1 MKTMK
6 NPFREM
12 LTAVPADLFELYH
25 YSLLFRRIA
34 GVRLLM
40 LFVLSNSTTVQQDTT
55 VIHKKNEAEKSGN
68 TLKRLLNTFLR
79 NRYNQRH
86 TNN

>member
-12 LTAVPADLFELYH
+12 LAAVPANLFELYH

-40 LFVLSNSTTVQQDTT
+40 LFVLSNSTTVQQEHNGD
-55 VIHKKNEAEKSGN
+55 S
-68 TLKRLLNTFLR
+68 
-79 NRYNQRH
+79 
-86 TNN
+86 

>member
-6 NPFREM
+6 NPFRERCWQRY
-12 LTAVPADLFELYH
+12 LPIYLFELYH

-40 LFVLSNSTTVQQDTT
+40 LFVLSNSTTVQQEHNGD
-55 VIHKKNEAEKSGN
+55 S
-68 TLKRLLNTFLR
+68 
-79 NRYNQRH
+79 
-86 TNN
+86 

>member
-12 LTAVPADLFELYH
+12 LAAVPADLFELYH

-40 LFVLSNSTTVQQDTT
+40 LFVLSNSTTVQQEHNGD
-55 VIHKKNEAEKSGN
+55 S
-68 TLKRLLNTFLR
+68 
-79 NRYNQRH
+79 
-86 TNN
+86 